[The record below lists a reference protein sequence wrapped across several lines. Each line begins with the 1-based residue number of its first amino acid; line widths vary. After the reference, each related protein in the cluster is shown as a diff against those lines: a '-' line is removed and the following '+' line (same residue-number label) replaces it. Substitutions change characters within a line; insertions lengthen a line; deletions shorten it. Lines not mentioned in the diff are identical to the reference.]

1 MSGELFRTDHAD
13 RPDIR
18 RATVG
23 SAIATRFCTCT
34 WAVST
39 SVPSL
44 NVTSKVYE
52 PSLLLCDVMYSMF
65 STPTTCC
72 SIGAAT
78 VSAITLALAPG
89 IWPSPGP
96 LAARFPDTRQSA
108 AAPRR

>member
-1 MSGELFRTDHAD
+1 MSGELLRTTTPVA
-13 RPDIR
+13 R
-18 RATVG
+18 TSGGNCG

-34 WAVST
+34 CARST

-44 NVTSKVYE
+44 NVTSSVYE
-52 PSLLLCDVMYSMF
+52 PSLLLCDVMYNMF

-89 IWPSPGP
+89 
-96 LAARFPDTRQSA
+96 
-108 AAPRR
+108 